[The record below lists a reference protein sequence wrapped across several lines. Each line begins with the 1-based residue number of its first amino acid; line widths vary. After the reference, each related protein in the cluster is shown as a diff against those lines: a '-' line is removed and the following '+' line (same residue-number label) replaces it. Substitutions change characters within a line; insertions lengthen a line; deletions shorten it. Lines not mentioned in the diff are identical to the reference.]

1 MSEKDNAIALMK
13 RAWQAQSRD
22 GEGGEKNSPP
32 FPPDPPPLTSQSPL
46 SSQFPP
52 PPPFL
57 PIPHPFGSTT
67 PELAKQYKPGQ
78 QGYKLLSYI

>member
-22 GEGGEKNSPP
+22 GEGGEKIPLPFLPILHPLPPNPP
-32 FPPDPPPLTSQSPL
+32 FPPN
-46 SSQFPP
+46 F